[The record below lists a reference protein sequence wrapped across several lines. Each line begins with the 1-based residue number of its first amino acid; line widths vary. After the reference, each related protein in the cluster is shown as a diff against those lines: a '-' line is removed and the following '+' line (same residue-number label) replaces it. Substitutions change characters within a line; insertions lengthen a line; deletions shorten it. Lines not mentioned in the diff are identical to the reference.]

1 MMRRF
6 VGLLLGSC
14 LIAGNALAIAH
25 PRDPEQQAHVGQS
38 DQDQGPRIEHAYLG
52 IRLK

>member
-14 LIAGNALAIAH
+14 LIAGNALAGEL
-25 PRDPEQQAHVGQS
+25 DPES
-38 DQDQGPRIEHAYLG
+38 DGFVIA
-52 IRLK
+52 K